1 MAVNEVVSGVGA
13 DSSRTD
19 KNLTARVQRVV
30 NDAKIQNAP
39 GGSYSERSNLTS
51 LAEGSAATTT
61 SPMTN
66 INAPTTGMSTS
77 IPVNNVNV
85 FEQGSQ
91 GVPLSDGA
99 KGGPGR
105 NDSILQTPVDTV
117 NPSSIFIRAMLQAN
131 PTSRQLQMMVEADN
145 EMEA

>member
-66 INAPTTGMSTS
+66 INPPTTGMSTN
-77 IPVNNVNV
+77 IPVNTVGV
-85 FEQGSQ
+85 FEPGTQGA
-91 GVPLSDGA
+91 PLSDGA

-105 NDSILQTPVDTV
+105 NDSVLQTPVDTV
-117 NPSSIFIRAMLQAN
+117 NPDSIFVRALLQAN
-131 PTSRQLQMMVEADN
+131 PTSRQLQMMVEAYN

>member
-61 SPMTN
+61 SPMTS

-77 IPVNNVNV
+77 IPVNTVNV
-85 FEQGSQ
+85 FEQGTQ

-105 NDSILQTPVDTV
+105 NDSVLQTPVDTV